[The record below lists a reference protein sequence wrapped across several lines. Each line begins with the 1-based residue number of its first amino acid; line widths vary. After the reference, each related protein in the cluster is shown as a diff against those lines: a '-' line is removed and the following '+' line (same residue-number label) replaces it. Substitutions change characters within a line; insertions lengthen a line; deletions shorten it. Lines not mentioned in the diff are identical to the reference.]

1 MITRFIKMYVNDV
14 TIDMGTIGE
23 KSIKK
28 MFEMA
33 EEKGLLSVSRLN
45 FA

>member
-1 MITRFIKMYVNDV
+1 MYVNDI

-28 MFEMA
+28 MFAIA
-33 EEKGLLSVSRLN
+33 EEKGFLSFSKLN

>member
-1 MITRFIKMYVNDV
+1 MYVNNITV
-14 TIDMGTIGE
+14 DMGIRGK

-28 MFEMA
+28 MFAMA
-33 EEKGLLSVSRLN
+33 KERGLLEIDRVN

>member
-1 MITRFIKMYVNDV
+1 MYVNNV

-28 MFEMA
+28 MFAMA
-33 EEKGLLSVSRLN
+33 KEKELLSVSKLN